1 MSQLI
6 KTPKQ
11 RQEMQKLL
19 VDNNKL
25 VDKLL
30 EICYN
35 SIERCEF
42 PLKADYANPSWAN
55 AMADNIGYRRALK
68 ELVEILSL
76 TEDKEL
82 RKP

>member
-1 MSQLI
+1 
-6 KTPKQ
+6 
-11 RQEMQKLL
+11 MQKLL

-42 PLKADYANPSWAN
+42 PSKADYTNPNWDN
-55 AMADNIGYRRALK
+55 ELADQIGYRRALK
-68 ELVEILSL
+68 ELVEVLSL
-76 TEDKEL
+76 TEDKQT